1 MATSLETRG
10 LEPVRPSPVAGLA
23 VARRRVA
30 HARATLV
37 CVHGGLDRGASF
49 ARLARRMTH
58 LNVVTYD
65 RRGYQGSR
73 SLEPLGLAHHVDDLL
88 GVARWAAP
96 DGPVLVFGHSYGGVI
111 ALGAAVADPSR
122 FCLVDVYEA
131 PLPWILARHG
141 ERPPL
146 GDDPRREAELF
157 FRRIVS
163 DAVWERLSE
172 AERESRRHDGPAL
185 VDDLTALR
193 HGPPFAPL
201 VDVTALRTPT
211 HYLHGDQRLATYYR
225 TLGALL
231 ERVNPVITTDE
242 LADAGHGAHLSA
254 PDQLARLL
262 QRHEE
267 MTCVSR

>member
-1 MATSLETRG
+1 
-10 LEPVRPSPVAGLA
+10 
-23 VARRRVA
+23 
-30 HARATLV
+30 
-37 CVHGGLDRGASF
+37 
-49 ARLARRMTH
+49 MTH

-73 SLEPLGLAHHVDDLL
+73 ALEPLGLDHHVNDLL
-88 GVARWAAP
+88 EVARWAAR
-96 DGPVLVFGHSYGGVI
+96 DVPVAVFGHSFGGVV

-131 PLPWILARHG
+131 PLPWILARQG
-141 ERPPL
+141 ERPRL

-157 FRRIVS
+157 FRRVVS

-172 AERESRRHDGPAL
+172 AERESRRLDGPAL

-193 HGPPFAPL
+193 HGPPFTPL
-201 VDVTALRTPT
+201 VDVAALRTPT

-225 TLGALL
+225 ALGATLQRL
-231 ERVNPVITTDE
+231 NPVITTDE
-242 LADAGHGAHLSA
+242 LTGAGHGAHLSA

-262 QRHEE
+262 TRHEE
-267 MTCVSR
+267 VTCASR